1 MKLKTKLIATLMSL
15 CLVVALGV
23 IGIFAVKTLNMSV
36 GGNITFTADGI
47 SFTVGNGKFYQ
58 AETSTEYAN
67 ITNQTGKLQG
77 FAMNTNTKLSDVQGK
92 IDSWSGLELALDSK
106 GDAELKFTVTN
117 NMATEAIYLNISINL
132 GTNTNDNMN
141 IVVTPSVPTINA
153 NQSQEV
159 SILFDILDTN
169 INAGL
174 TGFEVAIEFVKVYSV
189 TSGSAPATEI
199 PQKYSKV
206 KYTLSDGKVAA
217 SAVGECPS
225 GVIEILAVVN
235 IGGTNYQVT
244 EVADNAFYYTDITMV
259 VFPRSIKKLGKY
271 CFAYSNNLTSIKL
284 SRGIE
289 EIGECAFYNCTAL
302 TSITIPS
309 FVSQI
314 GKSVFEN
321 CNSLQEVDF
330 ENTENWYSYTNS
342 TFTSGETTIDVSNA
356 TTNATNLVGSNW
368 KSLYLKRK
376 A

>member
-1 MKLKTKLIATLMSL
+1 MKRKTKLFMTFSAL

-23 IGIFAVKTLNMSV
+23 FGIFAVKTLNMSV

-58 AETSTEYAN
+58 AETSTEYTN
-67 ITNQTGKLQG
+67 ITSQTGKLQG
-77 FAMNTNTKLSDVQGK
+77 FAMNTNTKLSDMQDK
-92 IDSWSGLELALDSK
+92 IDSWAGLELALDSK

-117 NMATEAIYLNISINL
+117 NMTSEALYMNISIDL
-132 GTNTNDNMN
+132 GTNTNNNMN

-153 NQSQEV
+153 NQTQEV
-159 SILFDILDTN
+159 SIKFDILDTN

-189 TSGSAPATEI
+189 TSGSAPTTEI

-244 EVADNAFYYTDITMV
+244 EVADHAFYYTDITMV

-271 CFAYSNNLTSIKL
+271 CFAYSRNLTSMKL

-289 EIGECAFYNCTAL
+289 EIGEGAFYNCTAL

>member
-1 MKLKTKLIATLMSL
+1 MHEAVSAISQNNF
-15 CLVVALGV
+15 
-23 IGIFAVKTLNMSV
+23 IFFKSYL
-36 GGNITFTADGI
+36 
-47 SFTVGNGKFYQ
+47 
-58 AETSTEYAN
+58 
-67 ITNQTGKLQG
+67 
-77 FAMNTNTKLSDVQGK
+77 LS
-92 IDSWSGLELALDSK
+92 
-106 GDAELKFTVTN
+106 
-117 NMATEAIYLNISINL
+117 
-132 GTNTNDNMN
+132 
-141 IVVTPSVPTINA
+141 
-153 NQSQEV
+153 
-159 SILFDILDTN
+159 
-169 INAGL
+169 
-174 TGFEVAIEFVKVYSV
+174 
-189 TSGSAPATEI
+189 
-199 PQKYSKV
+199 QKYSKV

-235 IGGTNYQVT
+235 SGGTNYQVT

-271 CFAYSNNLTSIKL
+271 CFAYSRNLTSIKL

-289 EIGECAFYNCTAL
+289 EIGEGAFYNCTVL